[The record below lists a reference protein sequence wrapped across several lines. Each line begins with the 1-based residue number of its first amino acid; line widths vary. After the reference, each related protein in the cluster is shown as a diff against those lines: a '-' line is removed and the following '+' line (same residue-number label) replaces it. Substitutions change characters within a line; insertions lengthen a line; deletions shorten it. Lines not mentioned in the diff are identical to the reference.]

1 MKAAFRK
8 LAPQKA
14 ETLFR
19 RGGGEGQY
27 IRDFGEG
34 RIHAI
39 KHIFSQEFST
49 SFLKLCFANRREQSS
64 P

>member
-39 KHIFSQEFST
+39 KHIFSLRVSA
-49 SFLKLCFANRREQSS
+49 SLAKLLARNQNQSS

>member
-1 MKAAFRK
+1 MKAAFCK

-39 KHIFSQEFST
+39 KHIFSQRVSA
-49 SFLKLCFANRREQSS
+49 SLAKLPARNHNQSS

>member
-1 MKAAFRK
+1 MNAAFRK

-34 RIHAI
+34 RIHAM
-39 KHIFSQEFST
+39 KAIFFQKFST
-49 SFLKLCFANRREQSS
+49 SLMNPSLVQGIVS

>member
-8 LAPQKA
+8 IAPQKA

-39 KHIFSQEFST
+39 KHIFSQRVST
-49 SFLKLCFANRREQSS
+49 SLAKLPASHQDQSS